1 MLQFFRRIRRK
12 LIDEG
17 NLKKYLIYAIGEILL
32 IVLGIM
38 IAIQLGNLNQ
48 NKNDASREQRI
59 LADLKGEIKSNLHS
73 VDRIIF
79 EKQNIIS
86 ICSLFLETTG
96 KEATWN
102 DSRSFD
108 SLLIK
113 TIVSGWKFN
122 PENGVLSELIN
133 SGKLD
138 LIKNNKLRYLL
149 TSIPGHISK
158 LQYEDEMVINDL
170 HHIYLP
176 FLSNHYPIRNTMEFD
191 AGIMSMEQKQLLK
204 QISDTEFI
212 SSPDKLLQNP
222 QFENNISIQLLWVNF
237 SLNLYYPLK
246 EMYNEA
252 LVLIDGELKK

>member
-17 NLKKYLIYAIGEILL
+17 NLKKYLVYAVGEIVL
-32 IVLGIM
+32 IVVGIM

-48 NKNDASREQRI
+48 NKNDSFREQRI
-59 LADLKGEIKSNLHS
+59 LADLKGEIKSNLQS
-73 VDRIIF
+73 VDRIIY

-102 DSRSFD
+102 HSHNFD

-138 LIKNNKLRYLL
+138 LIKNNNLRYLL

-170 HHIYLP
+170 HNIYLP
-176 FLSNHYPIRNTMEFD
+176 FLSKHYPIRNTIKFD
-191 AGIMSMEQKQLLK
+191 AGIMSDEQRNLLQ
-204 QISDTEFI
+204 QISDTQFR
-212 SSPDKLLQNP
+212 SSPDSLLQNP
-222 QFENNISIQLLWVNF
+222 QFENNINIQLLWVTF

-252 LVLIDGELKK
+252 LILIESELK

>member
-1 MLQFFRRIRRK
+1 MINFFRKIRQRLLTENK
-12 LIDEG
+12 FS
-17 NLKKYLIYAIGEILL
+17 KYLIYAIGEILL

-48 NKNDASREQRI
+48 NKNDSLREQRI
-59 LADLKGEIKSNLHS
+59 LADLKGEIKSNLNS
-73 VDRIIF
+73 VDRIIY

-96 KEATWN
+96 KEAAWN
-102 DSRSFD
+102 DSHNFD

-122 PENGVLSELIN
+122 PENGVLTEIIN

-138 LIKNNKLRYLL
+138 LIKNKKLRYLL

-170 HHIYLP
+170 HNIYLP
-176 FLSNHYPIRNTMEFD
+176 FLSRNYPIRNTIKFD
-191 AGIMSMEQKQLLK
+191 AGIMSEKQRNLFK
-204 QISDTEFI
+204 QISDTQFS
-212 SSPDKLLQNP
+212 SSPEKLLQNP
-222 QFENNISIQLLWVNF
+222 QFENNINIQLLWVYF

-252 LVLIDGELKK
+252 LILIESEL